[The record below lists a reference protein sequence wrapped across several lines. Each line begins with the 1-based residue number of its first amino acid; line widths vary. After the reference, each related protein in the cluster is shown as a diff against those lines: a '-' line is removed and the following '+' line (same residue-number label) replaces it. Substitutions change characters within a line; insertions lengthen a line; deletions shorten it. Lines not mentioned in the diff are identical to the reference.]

1 MIKNLKIRVKLMVA
15 FAIVVTLCTAMMIY
29 TMSKLE
35 KVGKLTDQL
44 YQSPFTVST
53 QSSIMQAQLQRMG
66 RGMVEMCLYEDS
78 TYFDDVMEA
87 GDIIAKS
94 LPVIQERFLGEQQM
108 IGKVS
113 QDLEKLE
120 ALSKEINQLIL
131 NGRANDAQQKLM
143 AEYKPIFESTLD
155 DAQKIV
161 DNSMNRA
168 LEFNNNASATLKS
181 SSNLALIL
189 MIILDILCVVIAITL
204 SRAICRPVLQ
214 IRDAAGKLAAGSL
227 DIKVDYYSKDE
238 LGILA
243 EAFREMSAYIK
254 AVINDVDMQLG
265 AIGKGDFT
273 VMPQADYVG
282 DYVPIKE
289 AIISITDNLSRTL
302 NQINQSS
309 SQVSAGSEQVS
320 SGAQALSQG
329 ATEQAS
335 SVEELAAT
343 INEIST
349 QIRESSENAR
359 HGNELAED
367 AGVKIEEGNHQMQ
380 EMIDAMGEI
389 SEKSGQ
395 ISKIIKTI
403 EDIAFQTNILALNAA
418 VEAARAGVAGKGF
431 AVVADEVRNLASKSA
446 EASKSTAALIEG
458 SIHAVE
464 RGTKLADAT
473 AHTLTEI
480 VDNAKKVVVVVD
492 NISQAASEQAS
503 AIAQVTQGIDQISSV
518 VQTNSA
524 TAEESAAASEELS
537 GQAQMLKNLVSQ
549 FRLKQLGGESYA
561 MENELYDSP
570 INDYN
575 SQQTAS
581 YYDSKY

>member
-53 QSSIMQAQLQRMG
+53 QSSMMQAQLQRMG

-94 LPVIQERFLGEQQM
+94 LPVIQERFWGEQQM

-113 QDLEKLE
+113 Q
-120 ALSKEINQLIL
+120 EINQLIL

-214 IRDAAGKLAAGSL
+214 IRDAASKLAAGSL

-243 EAFREMSAYIK
+243 EALREMSAYIK
-254 AVINDVDMQLG
+254 AVIKDVDMQLG

-282 DYVPIKE
+282 DYIPIKE

-570 INDYN
+570 INDYS